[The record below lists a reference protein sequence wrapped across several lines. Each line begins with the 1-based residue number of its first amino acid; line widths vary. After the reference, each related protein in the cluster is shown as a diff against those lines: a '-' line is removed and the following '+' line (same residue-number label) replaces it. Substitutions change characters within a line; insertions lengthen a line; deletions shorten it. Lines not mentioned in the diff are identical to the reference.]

1 MEARILRV
9 RQVLTLMEQT
19 LECPICLDIMK
30 EPIST
35 KCDHQFCRFCILEL
49 LEKSKGPALC
59 PMCKET
65 VTRRSL
71 RENPMFKQIVVGVQ
85 RTMQAFQEDTGL
97 QFTAAPGPPE
107 VSVWG
112 SPQSEP
118 NRRARGSRRPRTLG
132 QSRAGATSLSETV
145 SSRPKRQRARPNH
158 VELGLDSLSDDGEP
172 WISAL
177 AAEDGL
183 KSSSFRR
190 PRAERGGDTR
200 SDGARQR
207 GEAPS
212 APPPLAGEWSRD
224 STGVAGDT
232 NPKMEPS
239 PGSAAPSGIAAA
251 MVRKDDA
258 SSPAPAT
265 VSGEITEEVK
275 IAAPPAKKS
284 KRVSIRKVKEWLQ
297 KMDVAGEPKSAST
310 DHVDGA
316 VIDDNEGGGDGDMAD
331 GGGDGAADSI
341 SGGSERTTLLEDRS
355 MEVSPVP
362 VVVPL
367 MELEKPLLTMNPG
380 DRLFGKRY
388 GRRHK
393 LLPRAR
399 VQAAKRSRGALA
411 PVCASTRVAVDGA
424 GGSGGVVRVV
434 ATAGAPDDAITAEM
448 GQVAAS
454 TRPPSTGKA
463 VGKRRPRR
471 STEMSLEDFIRRE
484 PPSAVASTT
493 GSVHA
498 VREDGG
504 MRVVK
509 TRPKR
514 RKLKNEASSHMKNEA
529 SPHQGNNGLPQE
541 QGENN
546 GVPLQQRENGFALQ
560 PDTDASPKQGGE
572 NSPSLPQ
579 DINTSPLQQA
589 VNETPL
595 QPQQQPQ
602 LLRKSASAQKRSAA
616 KVHRYHSVGDGSKS
630 RRRLELQV
638 GGPSHVSWVPASIE
652 CFSSSEDALR
662 NSPLQANKRRR
673 SLGILGKDVRLADN
687 DEGLARPR
695 VTPPSAEVA
704 DDGAGGL
711 HENRS
716 VSPGQKLSRLCDH
729 KCHGSP
735 SVVPE
740 TPCSPASLLLVAGGA
755 AGGGVVTAP
764 ALARRCVVC
773 LERMPPGAVTAG
785 STVAS
790 PREAHRARHGTAT
803 TEPEHKLG
811 SKDADCCGDEVSPI
825 DTPDGLLV
833 LPEEGAEQDG
843 RVSEGGREHGGDC
856 TGVMAVT
863 LTPAETLVERRGGP
877 EEASGS
883 GSNGSVVENS
893 QSLLHPQL
901 ERSGT
906 EEGATGAGEAL
917 SLVDVSVASQMQ
929 QGLTRSVLN
938 FQQEPTLNKS
948 DSQLEPTEDKLDP
961 QEVRMQDKLDT
972 HQEITPYKLNRQ
984 QERTQ
989 DELCPQGDLTQYKL
1003 NTHQELTPPDLSVQQ
1018 ASMPDSLPQHQ
1029 EPIATT
1035 LISQQESMGNDLD
1048 LQQLLNE
1055 AANFPREVKDVSK
1068 GVGSVEDGVV
1078 SMEDSEVDTQV
1089 ALLSFLPS
1097 KRRSFLL
1104 VSPGASHQVGVHQSE
1119 THRTEEHQT
1128 STHRGSGNQ
1137 AETRGAD
1144 EKQTISRHTGNNQT
1158 IIPPNGDN
1166 QTGDNQTIIRPN
1178 GDNQTGDNQ
1187 TTIHQTGKHQII
1199 SLQTG
1204 DNQTITNP
1212 TGDNQTGDHQTI
1224 CRHTGDHQTICHH
1237 TGDNQTIN
1245 QQTDVNQTI
1254 THSASDNQTGD
1265 SQISTY
1271 QSGDNQTI
1279 TRQIGDN
1286 PISTSQTSDKTS
1298 IHWTGHKQT
1307 NSHKPVD
1314 SQNNAHLASLPLLST
1329 NEVVLHRADAH
1340 RTVTDA
1346 MCARW
1351 AEPPRRGNRLT
1362 KRTHAGRCARGS
1374 GSSWRSSSPS
1384 PGREAT
1390 LRGGAGSGD
1399 ESNDTLQLRHGTAL
1413 PLPVPAGD
1421 AALSQSG
1428 TDGTPDIIM
1437 PTQRNTTDSRPGS
1450 LAARSHTSANTSS
1463 QEDSSG
1469 RPSIS
1474 TMADSQPEKVIGN
1487 SPLLTCCQSDMVVGS
1502 GTGAGLGRRRSLIP
1516 CCEQPEVKVVDSS
1529 PSIAVDNSQ
1538 SVAVISVSDLA
1549 VSAVS
1554 NSPHVAT
1561 ARGRKQRRR
1570 RRRIRVIVSSSSSDS
1585 DCEVELPSLGGMKVK
1600 WQQQGGMLGSPR
1612 DKGGPRTSPPIGST
1626 LPASSPPL
1634 SQCSTASM
1642 DLFASQSE
1650 GSVWGRHGPSSPG
1663 DRDGA
1668 EGRAEVAEA
1677 TGLTTSADRR
1687 QPLNCD
1693 PESGG
1698 EGNSAAEP
1706 RSRRDGI
1713 LENESESTV
1722 IWASQDVDSEMK
1734 QELMRNLHEMGDEIA
1749 ALEAALEDEDDC
1761 VPLPPSP
1768 PTPPSLCSRWKVG
1781 SRGQTAAQTTSH
1793 RDDGNGGC
1801 ELAGALSRR
1810 VPVGAVDRGSGGH
1823 GGRGAASPSWEAE
1836 RSDTLSDARCYVDT
1850 AASHGGASVT
1860 FSDVAHRA
1868 ERLVDVGS
1876 TKESSGNP
1884 RRLCLVASGLSK
1896 RDALVVERFSHQ
1908 AGGCFQSHFSP
1919 ETTHV
1924 LMQTGGSLVC
1934 ERTLKYFLG
1943 NAGHC
1948 WVLTFSWV
1956 EECLRQG
1963 CIVDEAPFEIQGDVV
1978 NGPDHLGPRR
1988 SRLATLKL
1996 LREFEIC
2003 CYGAFK
2009 EMTKAELEC
2018 LVQMSGAV
2026 LVKEPSAFS
2035 FHPNFV
2041 PLLVVQ
2047 PDANPAGMDF
2057 TALHRL
2063 YSAQMVTREWVLD
2076 CIATHRVRRLNAY
2089 LLSPHTAPRQE
2100 SP

>member
-71 RENPMFKQIVVGVQ
+71 RENPMFKQIVAGVQ

-112 SPQSEP
+112 SSEP
-118 NRRARGSRRPRTLG
+118 NRRPRGSRRPRTLD
-132 QSRAGATSLSETV
+132 QSRAGANSLSETV
-145 SSRPKRQRARPNH
+145 SSRPKRQRAQLSY
-158 VELGLDSLSDDGEP
+158 VELDLDSLSDDGEP
-172 WISAL
+172 WIIAL

-190 PRAERGGDTR
+190 SRAQLGGDTT

-224 STGVAGDT
+224 LTSVAGDA
-232 NPKMEPS
+232 NPNMKPS
-239 PGSAAPSGIAAA
+239 PTSAAPSGNAAA
-251 MVRKDDA
+251 MARQDDA

-265 VSGEITEEVK
+265 VNGEVTEEVK
-275 IAAPPAKKS
+275 VAAPPAKKS
-284 KRVSIRKVKEWLQ
+284 KRIGIRKVKEWLQ
-297 KMDVAGEPKSAST
+297 KMDVAGEPKSASP

-316 VIDDNEGGGDGDMAD
+316 DKDDDEGGGGGGDMAD

-341 SGGSERTTLLEDRS
+341 SGGSERTTLLEDHS

-388 GRRHK
+388 GRQHK

-399 VQAAKRSRGALA
+399 VRAAKRSRGASA
-411 PVCASTRVAVDGA
+411 PVCASIDVAVIGA

-434 ATAGAPDDAITAEM
+434 GTAGAPDDTIAVEM
-448 GQVAAS
+448 SQVAAS

-471 STEMSLEDFIRRE
+471 STELSPEDFIRRE
-484 PPSAVASTT
+484 PPSAVALTT

-504 MRVVK
+504 MRGGT

-514 RKLKNEASSHMKNEA
+514 RKLKNEASSHTKVEA
-529 SPHQGNNGLPQE
+529 PPHQGNNGLPQE
-541 QGENN
+541 QRENN

-560 PDTDASPKQGGE
+560 PDASPKQGGE
-572 NSPSLPQ
+572 NGPSLPQ

-595 QPQQQPQ
+595 QPQQQQPRP
-602 LLRKSASAQKRSAA
+602 LRKSTSAQKRLAA

-630 RRRLELQV
+630 RRRLELQI
-638 GGPSHVSWVPASIE
+638 GGPSHVSWVPATIE
-652 CFSSSEDALR
+652 SFSSSEDALR

-687 DEGLARPR
+687 DEGFARPR
-695 VTPPSAEVA
+695 VTPPSA

-716 VSPGQKLSRLCDH
+716 VSPGQKLPWLCDH

-740 TPCSPASLLLVAGGA
+740 TPCTPAPLLLVAAGA
-755 AGGGVVTAP
+755 AGGCVVTAP
-764 ALARRCVVC
+764 ALARRCDVC
-773 LERMPPGAVTAG
+773 LERMLPGAVTAG

-790 PREAHRARHGTAT
+790 PQEAHRARHALHGTAT
-803 TEPEHKLG
+803 TEPEHKPG
-811 SKDADCCGDEVSPI
+811 SKDADCCGAEVSPN

-883 GSNGSVVENS
+883 NGSVVENS
-893 QSLLHPQL
+893 QSLLHSRL

-906 EEGATGAGEAL
+906 EERAKGAGEAL
-917 SLVDVSVASQMQ
+917 SLVDVSIASQMQ
-929 QGLTRSVLN
+929 KGLTRSMLN
-938 FQQEPTLNKS
+938 LQQEPTLNKS
-948 DSQLEPTEDKLDP
+948 DLQLESTQENFDP
-961 QEVRMQDKLDT
+961 QEVRTQDKFDT
-972 HQEITPYKLNRQ
+972 HQEITPYKLNQQ

-989 DELCPQGDLTQYKL
+989 DELCPQRDLTQYKS
-1003 NTHQELTPPDLSVQQ
+1003 NTHQELTPPDLSAQQ
-1018 ASMPDSLPQHQ
+1018 EPMPDSLPPHQ

-1035 LISQQESMGNDLD
+1035 LIPRQETMGNDL
-1048 LQQLLNE
+1048 QQLNE

-1097 KRRSFLL
+1097 KRRSFRL
-1104 VSPGASHQVGVHQSE
+1104 VSPGASHQSE
-1119 THRTEEHQT
+1119 THRTGEHQT
-1128 STHRGSGNQ
+1128 STHRGGGNQ

-1144 EKQTISRHTGNNQT
+1144 EKQTISRQTGDNQT

-1166 QTGDNQTIIRPN
+1166 QTGDNQT
-1178 GDNQTGDNQ
+1178 GDNQ
-1187 TTIHQTGKHQII
+1187 TTIHQTSKHQII

-1212 TGDNQTGDHQTI
+1212 TCDNQTGDHQTI
-1224 CRHTGDHQTICHH
+1224 CRQ
-1237 TGDNQTIN
+1237 TGDNQTSN

-1254 THSASDNQTGD
+1254 THSASDSQTGD
-1265 SQISTY
+1265 SQTSTY

-1279 TRQIGDN
+1279 IHQISDD
-1286 PISTSQTSDKTS
+1286 PISTSQTSDIKTS
-1298 IHWTGHKQT
+1298 IHLTGHEQT
-1307 NSHKPVD
+1307 DSHKPVA
-1314 SQNNAHLASLPLLST
+1314 SQNNAHLASLPSLS
-1329 NEVVLHRADAH
+1329 ADEIVH
-1340 RTVTDA
+1340 
-1346 MCARW
+1346 
-1351 AEPPRRGNRLT
+1351 GNRLT
-1362 KRTHAGRCARGS
+1362 KRTRAGRCARRS
-1374 GSSWRSSSPS
+1374 GSSWRSSPTS
-1384 PGREAT
+1384 PGRDDT

-1399 ESNDTLQLRHGTAL
+1399 ESTDTLQLQHGKAL
-1413 PLPVPAGD
+1413 
-1421 AALSQSG
+1421 LSPSG
-1428 TDGTPDIIM
+1428 TDSTPDIIM
-1437 PTQRNTTDSRPGS
+1437 PTQRNTTDHRPGS
-1450 LAARSHTSANTSS
+1450 LAARSHTSAITSS

-1474 TMADSQPEKVIGN
+1474 TMADSQPKKVIG
-1487 SPLLTCCQSDMVVGS
+1487 SSQLLTCGQSDMLVGS
-1502 GTGAGLGRRRSLIP
+1502 GAGLGQRRSLIASRG
-1516 CCEQPEVKVVDSS
+1516 QPEVKVVNSS
-1529 PSIAVDNSQ
+1529 PSIDVD
-1538 SVAVISVSDLA
+1538 IGVSDLA
-1549 VSAVS
+1549 VAAVS
-1554 NSPHVAT
+1554 NSPHVAA
-1561 ARGRKQRRR
+1561 ARDRKQRWR

-1585 DCEVELPSLGGMKVK
+1585 DCEVKLPSLGVKVK
-1600 WQQQGGMLGSPR
+1600 WQQQGGMLASPR
-1612 DKGGPRTSPPIGST
+1612 DKGGPRTSPPTGST

-1642 DLFASQSE
+1642 DLFESE

-1677 TGLTTSADRR
+1677 TGLTTSAGRR
-1687 QPLNCD
+1687 RPLNGD

-1698 EGNSAAEP
+1698 EGDSAAEP

-1749 ALEAALEDEDDC
+1749 ALEAALEDQDDC
-1761 VPLPPSP
+1761 LPLP
-1768 PTPPSLCSRWKVG
+1768 PTPPSLCPRWKVG
-1781 SRGQTAAQTTSH
+1781 ARGQTAAQTLH
-1793 RDDGNGGC
+1793 RDDGNG

-1810 VPVGAVDRGSGGH
+1810 VSVGAVDRGSAGH
-1823 GGRGAASPSWEAE
+1823 GGCGRAAASSSWETE

-1850 AASHGGASVT
+1850 AASGGGGSVT
-1860 FSDVAHRA
+1860 FPGVAQHA
-1868 ERLVDVGS
+1868 ERLVGVS
-1876 TKESSGNP
+1876 SAEESSGNP

-1896 RDALVVERFSHQ
+1896 QDALVVKQFVHKT
-1908 AGGCFQSHFSP
+1908 GGSFQSHFSP

-1963 CIVDEAPFEIQGDVV
+1963 CVVDEVPFEIQGDVV
-1978 NGPDHLGPRR
+1978 NGREHLGPRR

-1996 LREFEIC
+1996 LREYEIC

-2009 EMTKAELEC
+2009 DMTKAELEC

-2026 LVKEPSAFS
+2026 LVKDPSAFS

-2041 PLLVVQ
+2041 PLLVMQ
-2047 PDANPAGMDF
+2047 PDANAASMDF

-2063 YSAQMVTREWVLD
+2063 YSAQIVTREWVLD
-2076 CIATHRVRRLNAY
+2076 CIATHRVRLLDTY
-2089 LLSPHTAPRQE
+2089 LLSPHTAPRRE